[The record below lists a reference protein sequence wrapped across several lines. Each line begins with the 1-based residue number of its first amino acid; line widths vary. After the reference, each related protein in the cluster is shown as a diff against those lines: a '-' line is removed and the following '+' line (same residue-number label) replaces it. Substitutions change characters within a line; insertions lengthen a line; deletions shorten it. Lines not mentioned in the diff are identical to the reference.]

1 MALHRNQL
9 VVQLSILNKLLL
21 KFIFI
26 SAYVFN
32 SPFKTWLEANKLIL
46 LTVFKLHFKNS
57 NIKKFKYVAKL
68 IKEKWV
74 FDQEN

>member
-9 VVQLSILNKLLL
+9 VIQLSILNKLLL

-26 SAYVFN
+26 PANVFN
-32 SPFKTWLEANKLIL
+32 SPFKTWLETNKLIL

-68 IKEKWV
+68 IEEKRL
-74 FDQEN
+74 FDQED